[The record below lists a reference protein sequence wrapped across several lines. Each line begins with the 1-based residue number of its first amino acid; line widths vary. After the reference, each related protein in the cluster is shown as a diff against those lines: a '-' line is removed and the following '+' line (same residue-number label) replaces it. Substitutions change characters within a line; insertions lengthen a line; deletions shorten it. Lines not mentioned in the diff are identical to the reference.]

1 MKKEENYNLFDWWKK
16 VVVDNYANF
25 NGRARRSEYW
35 YFVLVNL
42 IISIILGF
50 TDGFLG
56 LFIGPEENGR
66 GVLGTIS
73 SLIFLIPSIAVAVRR
88 MHDVGKS
95 GWYLLI
101 PIYNFV
107 LACTAG
113 EQGKNEYGQDPK
125 GFGNEISEI
134 GTPQE

>member
-42 IISIILGF
+42 IISIVLGL

-66 GVLGTIS
+66 GILGTIS
-73 SLIFLIPSIAVAVRR
+73 SLIFLIPSIAVAARR

-95 GWYLLI
+95 GWYMLI
-101 PIYNFV
+101 PIYNLV
-107 LACTAG
+107 LACTPG

-125 GFGNEISEI
+125 GLGDEISEI
-134 GTPQE
+134 GTAQD